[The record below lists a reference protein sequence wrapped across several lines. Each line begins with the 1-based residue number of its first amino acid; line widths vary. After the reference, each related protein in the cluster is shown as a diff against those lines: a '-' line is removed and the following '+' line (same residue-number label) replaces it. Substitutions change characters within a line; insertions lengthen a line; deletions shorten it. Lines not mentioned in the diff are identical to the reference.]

1 MLRGCLLALVVF
13 TQHLLAQPFG
23 INSKLEVGL
32 GYIPQRQNSKGIIRL
47 TIALNDL
54 ETRNND
60 FGLGM
65 YCTPEFRSEELYN
78 PVEPFYFRMP
88 IGITKK
94 FNNFLGV
101 FAGMDLIHWIK
112 SDFQYRRSEF
122 GGTFLLNNSL
132 NLRLG
137 FSKYVG
143 PSFGLGYQVKLV
155 KTPKKTDSG
164 KGITSVDY

>member
-1 MLRGCLLALVVF
+1 MLRSCLLAMIIF

-32 GYIPQRQNSKGIIRL
+32 GYIPQRQNSMGILRL

-54 ETRNND
+54 ETKNND
-60 FGLGM
+60 FGLGI
-65 YCTPEFRSEELYN
+65 YCTPEYRSENLFN
-78 PVEPFYFRMP
+78 PEQPYYFRMP

-101 FAGMDLIHWIK
+101 FAGMDFIYWIK
-112 SDFQYRRSEF
+112 SDFQFRRSEI
-122 GGTFLLNNSL
+122 GATFLLNNSL

-143 PSFGLGYQVKLV
+143 PSVGLGYQVKLV
-155 KTPKKTDSG
+155 KTPKKKD
-164 KGITSVDY
+164 